1 MKNSLVKI
9 ASLVLV
15 FTALPLSTATAGKL
29 SGVINGKS
37 YHVDSSYDWNENN
50 YGLGIEYEFDSDS
63 RWVKT
68 AMASGFRDSNDMMS
82 YMAGGGLHR
91 RLMQTDILSGL
102 HIDAGINAFVMTRKD
117 VSDGKPFPGVL
128 PSVSIGNDV
137 MGFNF
142 TYLPKKA
149 VESFM
154 NATVNDPT
162 IDGIFFVQFKINV
175 EQLLPR

>member
-1 MKNSLVKI
+1 MKNSLVKL
-9 ASLVLV
+9 ASLVLI

-37 YHVDSSYDWNENN
+37 YHVDSTYDWNEDN
-50 YGLGIEYEFDSDS
+50 YGVGFEYEFESDS
-63 RWVKT
+63 RWIKT
-68 AMASGFRDSNDMMS
+68 AMASGFRDSNDVMS

-91 RLMQTDILSGL
+91 RLVQTDFLSGL
-102 HIDAGINAFVMTRKD
+102 HIDAGINAFVMTRND

-142 TYLPKKA
+142 TYLPRKA
-149 VESFM
+149 VESM
-154 NATVNDPT
+154 VNATVNDPT
-162 IDGIFFVQFKINV
+162 IKGIFFVQFKINV